1 MGKEAGMGCAAGGIV
16 AAGLAQAQLP
26 VDRKPNIFSI
36 FIVLAVVLPPANRAK
51 AKRAGKLERL
61 RSAAWT
67 TKAILRCHHVRLTET
82 REEQITFPAV
92 EKGKHQ
98 KVYRR
103 RNAT

>member
-1 MGKEAGMGCAAGGIV
+1 
-16 AAGLAQAQLP
+16 
-26 VDRKPNIFSI
+26 
-36 FIVLAVVLPPANRAK
+36 
-51 AKRAGKLERL
+51 
-61 RSAAWT
+61 
-67 TKAILRCHHVRLTET
+67 LTET

>member
-1 MGKEAGMGCAAGGIV
+1 MGCAAGGIV
-16 AAGLAQAQLP
+16 AAGLKQAQLP
-26 VDRKPNIFSI
+26 VDRKANIFSI

>member
-16 AAGLAQAQLP
+16 AAGLKQAQLP
-26 VDRKPNIFSI
+26 VDRKANIFSI

-67 TKAILRCHHVRLTET
+67 TKAILSGHHTGLTES
-82 REEQITFPAV
+82 RKEQITVPAL
-92 EKGKHQ
+92 EKSKHQ

-103 RNAT
+103 RPAI

>member
-1 MGKEAGMGCAAGGIV
+1 MGCAAGGIV